1 MDTNAS
7 IADELARQT
16 LAIIE
21 KTGEDALSDE
31 IAKIIGASSTTLEE
45 SYLTAVRVRRAEK
58 RARERLKQAAID
70 AGLGKP

>member
-1 MDTNAS
+1 MDHNDA

-21 KTGEDALSDE
+21 KTGEIALSDE
-31 IAKIIGASSTTLEE
+31 IAGIIGASSSTLEE

-58 RARERLKQAAID
+58 RARDRLKQAALA